1 MLDSRVS
8 DSLPGSY
15 YAPLAEEFHRH
26 VTRVP
31 QGATDR
37 FKYAVNLATQSLS
50 PLPQAWFWH
59 GSYTRWTRLYDIFG
73 WRTVWACQA
82 NTGME
87 RRLAELTPTIQQM
100 YPRMIANSPTT
111 TRASLLTKISVSPA
125 VRRCP
130 VLATAM
136 DPPLEPFW
144 QNTEL
149 LSHSDRYPILI
160 YTPPAI
166 YSVGPSA
173 AQSARIQG
181 PGQQLSDPL

>member
-37 FKYAVNLATQSLS
+37 FKYAVNLVTQSLS

-73 WRTVWACQA
+73 WRTVWNLTLWKWFNLKKLQQA
-82 NTGME
+82 HEAHFKRG
-87 RRLAELTPTIQQM
+87 L
-100 YPRMIANSPTT
+100 
-111 TRASLLTKISVSPA
+111 
-125 VRRCP
+125 
-130 VLATAM
+130 
-136 DPPLEPFW
+136 
-144 QNTEL
+144 
-149 LSHSDRYPILI
+149 
-160 YTPPAI
+160 
-166 YSVGPSA
+166 
-173 AQSARIQG
+173 
-181 PGQQLSDPL
+181 